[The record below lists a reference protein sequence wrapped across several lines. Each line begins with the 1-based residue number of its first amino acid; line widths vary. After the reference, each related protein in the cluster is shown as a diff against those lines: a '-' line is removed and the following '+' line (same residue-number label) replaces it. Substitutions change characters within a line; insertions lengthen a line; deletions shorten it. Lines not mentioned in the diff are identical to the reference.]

1 MAVQFPNIF
10 VVDMDT
16 GPACQ
21 PLAPLFLGDELAN
34 RVGVYLYRDGAPFE
48 PGGSAFGR
56 AVLSSGATVLIQ
68 NAVVAGNEIYVD
80 LPSAVYAEQGPVK
93 VTVTWTNGTA
103 TATVLEGVGTVRLTE
118 TGTIIDPGTIIS
130 DVSALVDAIENARDS
145 LPPEYTDL
153 LETIA
158 ADFSESADYS
168 AGQYVWYSS
177 VLYRFTADHS
187 AGTWTG
193 TDAVSVTVCGEIQRA
208 ELTFTDDGN
217 GNITIS

>member
-1 MAVQFPNIF
+1 MQFPNMF
-10 VVDMDT
+10 SVDIDK
-16 GPACQ
+16 GPVTQ
-21 PLAPLFLGDELAN
+21 TLHPLFVGDALAN
-34 RVGVYLYRDGAPFE
+34 RIGVYLYKDGEPFS

-56 AVLSSGATVLIQ
+56 AVLSGGGTVPIQ
-68 NAVVAGNEIYVD
+68 NGVVSGNQVYID
-80 LPSAVYAEQGPVK
+80 LPSGVYAEQGPVK
-93 VTVTWTNGTA
+93 ITVSWTDGT
-103 TATVLEGVGTVRLTE
+103 TTTTVLEGTGNVRLIETE
-118 TGTIIDPGTIIS
+118 TIIDPGTIIS

-153 LETIA
+153 LGTIA

-177 VLYRFTADHS
+177 VLYRFTANHS

-208 ELTFTDDGN
+208 ELAFADDGD